1 MSDYHF
7 SQIRYR
13 DKLAVRQMEQLL
25 AQEGIERDGNLDY
38 TVGLYDEDYNLAAT
52 GSCFGNTLRCLAVDN
67 RHQGEGLLNQVIS
80 HLIDYQYRRG
90 ILDLFL

>member
-25 AQEGIERDGNLDY
+25 AQEGIERDGNLD
-38 TVGLYDEDYNLAAT
+38 
-52 GSCFGNTLRCLAVDN
+52 
-67 RHQGEGLLNQVIS
+67 
-80 HLIDYQYRRG
+80 
-90 ILDLFL
+90 

>member
-38 TVGLYDEDYNLAAT
+38 TVGLYDEDYNLAR
-52 GSCFGNTLRCLAVDN
+52 SCS
-67 RHQGEGLLNQVIS
+67 I
-80 HLIDYQYRRG
+80 
-90 ILDLFL
+90 

>member
-38 TVGLYDEDYNLAAT
+38 TVGLYDEDYNLAIPCAVWPWTTAT
-52 GSCFGNTLRCLAVDN
+52 RA
-67 RHQGEGLLNQVIS
+67 
-80 HLIDYQYRRG
+80 RG
-90 ILDLFL
+90 F